1 MCGAS
6 RLNTTLTLALVMLL
20 GACGEGSAPPQSAAQ
35 VRLYE
40 QLRRPASLRASG
52 DTAFVVTKVEN
63 RQRELTAAQREDEA
77 RAVASVV
84 KQEWPDPR
92 LTSVIVVLQRHTR
105 LGPISL
111 RVREHRLRV
120 DLQTGEVTEPPT
132 PGDAGQPR

>member
-1 MCGAS
+1 MHGLS
-6 RLNTTLTLALVMLL
+6 RLNTTLALALAMLL
-20 GACGEGSAPPQSAAQ
+20 GACGEGSAPPRSAAQ

-84 KQEWPDPR
+84 KQDWPDPR
-92 LTSVIVVLQRHTR
+92 LTSVTVILQRHTR

-120 DLQTGEVTEPPT
+120 DLQTGEVTEPGP
-132 PGDAGQPR
+132 PGTGQPL

>member
-1 MCGAS
+1 MRDTS
-6 RLNTTLTLALVMLL
+6 RLDTLTLALVMLL
-20 GACGEGSAPPQSAAQ
+20 GACSEGSAPPRSAAQ

-120 DLQTGEVTEPPT
+120 DLQTGEVTEPLT